1 MNLDFKKGNGLLPAV
16 IQDSVTGAVLMVG
29 YMNDEALA
37 QTRESGRV
45 TFYSRSRERLWTKG
59 ETSGNFLLVK
69 EIVSD
74 CDNDAILVT
83 AKPSGPTCHT
93 GERSCFGANTAKEFS
108 FLAELEE
115 TIESRKDSAAETSYT
130 AKLFKNGVPFIAQKV
145 GEEAT
150 EVVIASLGADKERII
165 DEAADLLYHLMVL
178 LSATGCSVSEVI
190 ERLKWR
196 RGRDSNPRT
205 PYEVASFQD

>member
-1 MNLDFKKGNGLLPAV
+1 MRLDFEKGKGLLPAV

-74 CDNDAILVT
+74 CDNDAILVS

-93 GERSCFGANTAKEFS
+93 GERSCFGAGTAKEFS

-115 TIESRKDSAAETSYT
+115 TIEARKGSSDENSYT
-130 AKLFKNGVPFIAQKV
+130 KKLFSKGVPYIAQKV

-150 EVVIASLGADKERII
+150 EVVIASLGTDRERII
-165 DEAADLLYHLMVL
+165 DEAADLVYHLMVL
-178 LSATGCSVSEVI
+178 LSATGCSITEVT
-190 ERLKWR
+190 ERLQNR
-196 RGRDSNPRT
+196 ST
-205 PYEVASFQD
+205 